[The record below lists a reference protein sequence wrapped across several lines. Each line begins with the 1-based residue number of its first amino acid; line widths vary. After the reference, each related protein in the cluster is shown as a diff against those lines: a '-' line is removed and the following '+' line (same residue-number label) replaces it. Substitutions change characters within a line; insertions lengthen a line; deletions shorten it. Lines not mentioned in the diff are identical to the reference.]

1 MRTQDFSNILFNSLQ
16 YSGNDRNNISDETF
30 SQFRD
35 FSSTA
40 MREAWETVHW
50 SDICRI
56 VDFTTTI
63 DPITQVGYF
72 IPATE
77 AGEILGV
84 YSRNPQSSTKAV
96 ELEYSIYED
105 GSTKKIII
113 NSNISTGSYL
123 YRIQCPTLNG
133 DLYNSS
139 TIYYAGA
146 QIYFDTGSGTGTYTP
161 IAGKPH
167 TGNFYTCIVNNTTAG
182 QNPNTTPLAWSKIQI
197 PYIFSAFMAWSSCA
211 RWYVS
216 ESMMQEA
223 QIIDVK
229 AKEILELEYDKFLH
243 QQGQFGRINMYKT
256 Y

>member
-1 MRTQDFSNILFNSLQ
+1 MRTQDFSNILFNALQ

-30 SQFRD
+30 QQFRD
-35 FSSTA
+35 FSSTS
-40 MREAWETVHW
+40 MREAWETVQW

-56 VDFTTTI
+56 VDVTATL
-63 DPITQVGYF
+63 DAITNINYF

-84 YSRNPQSSTKAV
+84 FSRNPQSSTKAV
-96 ELEYSIYED
+96 ELEYSIYET
-105 GSTKKIII
+105 GTEKRIII
-113 NSNISTGSYL
+113 NPNISTCSYL

-133 DLYNSS
+133 DIYSSS

-167 TGNFYTCIVNNTTAG
+167 TGNFYTCAVSNTSAG
-182 QNPNTTPLAWSKIQI
+182 QNPNNTPSAWTKIQI
-197 PYIFSAFMAWSSCA
+197 PYIFSAFMAWNSCA
-211 RWYVS
+211 MWYAS
-216 ESMMQEA
+216 EGMMQEA
-223 QIIDVK
+223 QVMNAK
-229 AKEILELEYDKFLH
+229 SKEIIEQEYDKFLH
-243 QQGQFGRINMYKT
+243 QQGQFGKINMYKT